1 VGYKGKKAQKTL
13 NTSFYIW
20 YIGDRKM
27 KQVNVKGIIYPVES
41 EDDLITLTHQ
51 LAREGYSVSQIAQFL
66 EISERKAKKYMEDC
80 W

>member
-1 VGYKGKKAQKTL
+1 MGYKGKNLEKAL
-13 NTSFYIW
+13 NMCLCIW
-20 YIGDRKM
+20 YIGDKKM

-51 LAREGYSVSQIAQFL
+51 LAREGYSTREIAQIL
-66 EISERKAKKYMEDC
+66 GLTEKKVKRYMEDC